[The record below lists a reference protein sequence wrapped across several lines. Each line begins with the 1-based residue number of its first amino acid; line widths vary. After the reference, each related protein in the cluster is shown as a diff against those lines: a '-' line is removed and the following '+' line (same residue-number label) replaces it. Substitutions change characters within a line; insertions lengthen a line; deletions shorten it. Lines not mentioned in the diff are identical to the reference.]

1 VLARNPMN
9 AAMPVKPLAVMTA
22 GVVLAHVVVLQGTS
36 VALSLN
42 EPTITRPF
50 ITRTIQLT
58 PPAAVNNAATA
69 PAAETARPAGVRK
82 KRPATL
88 KNMSDSELN
97 SPAAFVEYAQAAP
110 KTVVPDA
117 LPETPQPPVVVAA
130 AAPTPVPVASE
141 PKAQDTAT
149 AAPKIFVMPGSTR
162 LKYNVTGGK
171 DGLTYHA
178 RAELLWLHDGKTY
191 DARMEVSAFMVGS
204 RVRTSAGRVTA
215 QGLAPTRFSDKS
227 RTELAAHFDHDKGR
241 VTFSNGPEAPL
252 LAGAQDQLSLFIQ
265 LGALL
270 AGEPGK
276 YPVGTSISTQTV
288 GPRAAET
295 WVVTVEREE
304 KLELPGGDLA
314 TVKLV
319 RTPRREYD
327 QKAELWLAPSLS
339 YLPVRLRITQPNG
352 DYVDQQWRAT
362 EPP

>member
-1 VLARNPMN
+1 MN
-9 AAMPVKPLAVMTA
+9 AAMPVRTLAFMTVS
-22 GVVLAHVVVLQGTS
+22 VVLAHVVVLQGTS
-36 VALSLN
+36 VALSMN

-58 PPAAVNNAATA
+58 PPVAVNNAATA
-69 PAAETARPAGVRK
+69 PAAETERPAGIRK
-82 KRPATL
+82 KRPVNL
-88 KNMSDSELN
+88 KNMPDSELN
-97 SPAAFVEYAQAAP
+97 SPIDPVEYAQAAP
-110 KTVVPDA
+110 KTVAPDA
-117 LPETPQPPVVVAA
+117 LSETPQPPVVVAA
-130 AAPTPVPVASE
+130 AATTPVPAASE
-141 PKAQDTAT
+141 PRAQDTAT
-149 AAPKIFVMPGSTR
+149 AAPKTFVMPGSTR

-171 DGLTYHA
+171 DSLTYHA

-227 RTELAAHFDHDKGR
+227 RAELAAHFDHDKGR

-270 AGEPGK
+270 AGEPSK
-276 YPVGTSISTQTV
+276 YPVGTTISTQTV

-319 RTPRREYD
+319 RNPRREYD
-327 QKAELWLAPSLS
+327 QKAEMWLAPSLS

-362 EPP
+362 EAP

>member
-1 VLARNPMN
+1 MN
-9 AAMPVKPLAVMTA
+9 AAMPVRTLAFMTVS
-22 GVVLAHVVVLQGTS
+22 VVLAHVVVLQGTS
-36 VALSLN
+36 VALSMN

-58 PPAAVNNAATA
+58 PPVAVNNAATA
-69 PAAETARPAGVRK
+69 PAAETERPAGIRK
-82 KRPATL
+82 KRPVNL
-88 KNMSDSELN
+88 KNMPDSELN
-97 SPAAFVEYAQAAP
+97 SPIDPVEYAQAAP
-110 KTVVPDA
+110 KTVATDA
-117 LPETPQPPVVVAA
+117 LSETPQPPVVVAA
-130 AAPTPVPVASE
+130 AATTPVPAASE
-141 PKAQDTAT
+141 PRAQDTAT
-149 AAPKIFVMPGSTR
+149 AAPKTFVMPGSTR

-171 DGLTYHA
+171 DSLTYHA

-227 RTELAAHFDHDKGR
+227 RAELAAHFDHDKGR

-270 AGEPGK
+270 AGEPSK
-276 YPVGTSISTQTV
+276 YPVGTTISTQTV

-319 RTPRREYD
+319 RNPRREYD
-327 QKAELWLAPSLS
+327 QKAEMWLAPSLS

-362 EPP
+362 EAP

>member
-1 VLARNPMN
+1 MLVRNPMN
-9 AAMPVKPLAVMTA
+9 AAMPVRTLAFMTVS
-22 GVVLAHVVVLQGTS
+22 VVLAHVVVLQGTS
-36 VALSLN
+36 VALSMN

-58 PPAAVNNAATA
+58 PPVAVNNAATA
-69 PAAETARPAGVRK
+69 PAAETERPAGIRK
-82 KRPATL
+82 KRPVNL
-88 KNMSDSELN
+88 KNMPDSELN
-97 SPAAFVEYAQAAP
+97 SPIDPVEYAQAAP
-110 KTVVPDA
+110 KTVATDA
-117 LPETPQPPVVVAA
+117 LSETPQPPVVVAA
-130 AAPTPVPVASE
+130 AATTPVPAASE
-141 PKAQDTAT
+141 PRAQDTAT
-149 AAPKIFVMPGSTR
+149 AAPKTFVMPGSTR

-171 DGLTYHA
+171 DSLTYHA

-227 RTELAAHFDHDKGR
+227 RAELAAHFDHDKGR

-270 AGEPGK
+270 AGEPSK
-276 YPVGTSISTQTV
+276 YPVGTTISTQTV

-319 RTPRREYD
+319 RNPRREYD
-327 QKAELWLAPSLS
+327 QKAEMWLAPSLS

-362 EPP
+362 EAP

>member
-1 VLARNPMN
+1 MN
-9 AAMPVKPLAVMTA
+9 AAMPVRTLAFMTVS
-22 GVVLAHVVVLQGTS
+22 VVLAHVVVLHGTS
-36 VALSLN
+36 VALSMN

-58 PPAAVNNAATA
+58 PPVAVNNAATA
-69 PAAETARPAGVRK
+69 PAAETERPAGIRK
-82 KRPATL
+82 KRPVNL
-88 KNMSDSELN
+88 KNMPDSELN
-97 SPAAFVEYAQAAP
+97 SPIDPVEYAQAAP
-110 KTVVPDA
+110 KTVATDA
-117 LPETPQPPVVVAA
+117 LSETPQPPVVVAA
-130 AAPTPVPVASE
+130 AATTPVPAASE
-141 PKAQDTAT
+141 PRAQDTAT
-149 AAPKIFVMPGSTR
+149 AAPKTFVMPGSTR

-171 DGLTYHA
+171 DSLTYHA

-227 RTELAAHFDHDKGR
+227 RAELAAHFDHDKGR

-270 AGEPGK
+270 AGEPSK
-276 YPVGTSISTQTV
+276 YPVGTTISTQTV

-319 RTPRREYD
+319 RNPRREYD
-327 QKAELWLAPSLS
+327 QKAEMWLAPSLS

-362 EPP
+362 EAP

>member
-1 VLARNPMN
+1 MN
-9 AAMPVKPLAVMTA
+9 AAMPVRTLAFMTVS
-22 GVVLAHVVVLQGTS
+22 VVLAHVVVLQGTS
-36 VALSLN
+36 VALSMN

-69 PAAETARPAGVRK
+69 PAAEAERPAGIRK
-82 KRPATL
+82 KRPVNL
-88 KNMSDSELN
+88 KNMPDSELN
-97 SPAAFVEYAQAAP
+97 SPIDPVEYAQAAP
-110 KTVVPDA
+110 KTVAPDA
-117 LPETPQPPVVVAA
+117 LSETPQPPVVVAA
-130 AAPTPVPVASE
+130 AATTPVPAASE
-141 PKAQDTAT
+141 PRAQDTAT
-149 AAPKIFVMPGSTR
+149 AAPKTFVMPGSTR

-171 DGLTYHA
+171 DSLTYHA

-227 RTELAAHFDHDKGR
+227 RAELAAHFDHDKGR

-270 AGEPGK
+270 AGEPSK
-276 YPVGTSISTQTV
+276 YPVGTTISTQTV

-319 RTPRREYD
+319 RNPRREYD
-327 QKAELWLAPSLS
+327 QKAEMWLAPSLS

-362 EPP
+362 EAP

>member
-1 VLARNPMN
+1 MN
-9 AAMPVKPLAVMTA
+9 ADMNIAMPVKTRALMTA
-22 GVVLAHVVVLQGTS
+22 GVVLAHVVVLQGTT
-36 VALSLN
+36 VALSMN
-42 EPTITRPF
+42 EPAITRPF
-50 ITRTIQLT
+50 ITRTIQLA
-58 PPAAVNNAATA
+58 PAARTNVQEPAQTTAKAATA
-69 PAAETARPAGVRK
+69 VAVTRK
-82 KRPATL
+82 PSTTRRNAPESLPNTPEVL
-88 KNMSDSELN
+88 
-97 SPAAFVEYAQAAP
+97 VEYAQEAMNKVA
-110 KTVVPDA
+110 T
-117 LPETPQPPVVVAA
+117 ETPQPPEIVAQ
-130 AAPTPVPVASE
+130 AAPAPPPGPAPTE
-141 PKAQDTAT
+141 PLAPEPAV
-149 AAPKIFVMPGSTR
+149 APKTFVMPGSTR

-171 DGLTYHA
+171 DSLTYHA

-191 DARMEVSAFMVGS
+191 DARMEVSAFMMGS
-204 RVRTSAGRVTA
+204 RLRTSAGRVTA
-215 QGLAPTRFSDKS
+215 QGLAPNRFSDKS
-227 RTELAAHFDHDKGR
+227 RVELAAHFDHDRGR

-252 LAGAQDQLSLFIQ
+252 LTGAQDQLSLFIQ

-276 YPVGTSISTQTV
+276 YPVGTAISTQTV

-319 RTPRREYD
+319 RNPRREYD

-362 EPP
+362 EPPG

>member
-1 VLARNPMN
+1 MN
-9 AAMPVKPLAVMTA
+9 AAMPVRTLAFMTVS
-22 GVVLAHVVVLQGTS
+22 VVLAHVVVLQGTS
-36 VALSLN
+36 VALSMN

-58 PPAAVNNAATA
+58 PPVAVNNAATA
-69 PAAETARPAGVRK
+69 PAAETERPAGIRK
-82 KRPATL
+82 KRPVNL
-88 KNMSDSELN
+88 KNMPDSELN
-97 SPAAFVEYAQAAP
+97 SPIDPVEYAQAAP
-110 KTVVPDA
+110 KTLATDP
-117 LPETPQPPVVVAA
+117 LSETPQPPVVVAA
-130 AAPTPVPVASE
+130 AATTPVPAASE
-141 PKAQDTAT
+141 PRAQDTAT
-149 AAPKIFVMPGSTR
+149 AAPKTFVMPGSTR

-171 DGLTYHA
+171 DSLTYHA

-227 RTELAAHFDHDKGR
+227 RAELAAHFDHDKGR

-270 AGEPGK
+270 AGEPSK
-276 YPVGTSISTQTV
+276 YPVGTTISTQTV

-319 RTPRREYD
+319 RNPRREYD
-327 QKAELWLAPSLS
+327 QKAEMWLAPSLS

-362 EPP
+362 EAP